1 MGYLF
6 GVYEIRENM
15 VNHHKMINAAIAT
28 LATCAMLLPVVGSAN
43 ANESSNTAVLGAG
56 YTATKIS
63 HPNAGL
69 GEDDGIVNVLNG
81 ESIDDLTQGLP
92 ERGQNYSW
100 ASAGYGDWMYVG
112 TCYSA
117 MGSTLKYM
125 ANTMGTKY
133 ASIKAALDVAF
144 NGELFLDNGENHS
157 LLLKINVKTGEV
169 KIIVNAIGGEHA
181 VNGYRAAVEF
191 HDKLYF
197 AAAAKGQPYL
207 LEVDPNSGDATEIV
221 YRSAAMTTGLK
232 KGYTAGI
239 RGLTVVNNQLIASM
253 ITDNG
258 ATIVASSN
266 PSAGQDSF
274 ATIATQTEGLYNYPA
289 CAVTDGV
296 FGGCVWDMVG
306 FKGNL
311 YVTMVTGTAKNNK
324 QSFALVRGTQ
334 DKETGKWT
342 FKPLVGDPAD
352 GAKYEWGFGAS
363 RSGAANMVVYKG
375 HLYIGG
381 YNDPMNALEK
391 AMQMDFSDLYKDL
404 ESPVNLW
411 RMDVD
416 EDGNENFEMLAG
428 EANNKYFGDSKGT
441 IDGNTMLSG
450 LGDSD
455 EQSRHLNQ
463 YVWRMQSYNGK
474 LYVGTFDIS
483 DLAYPATQFAN
494 GDILKRTP
502 EEWKKQIEY
511 IKIFFDSLKKNDQ
524 NGTSGTTDTD
534 SQEASKPSE
543 SESQETTKPSDD
555 DIMPLNEGEA
565 SESDQAA
572 QAVEEAGKTDEV
584 AADVATMQQQLE
596 DMGADLNSKQT
607 DVVSPDGVAPQAAET
622 YTLDDRYQ
630 FLASLQRLLDLY
642 NKNKQYLPE
651 FITNELD
658 KWLTEEN
665 LENFIDFVGVLSYLH
680 YSNDETRGFDLIVSS
695 DGTNFQTISRNG
707 FGDNNNH
714 GLRVFAVT
722 DSGLAI
728 GTANPYHGTQVWLLN
743 DGEIKN
749 AELTNG
755 DAFDYDKYDSDKK
768 SANANGLTVGINPN
782 GNTVEDVQYD
792 YQSLTAGT
800 DYTVADDGSIVLSS
814 AFLNGRE
821 TGSTGSVVV
830 FYNQGARVRF
840 TVTIKDSTPNAPK
853 KDDDKQN
860 TKPAAHKKAN
870 TANTGSN
877 VIGVVVVVAVLVVA
891 AGALFVFKRKRS

>member
-1 MGYLF
+1 
-6 GVYEIRENM
+6 M

-28 LATCAMLLPVVGSAN
+28 LATCAMLLPVAGAN
-43 ANESSNTAVLGAG
+43 ANEPSNTAVLGAG

-81 ESIDDLTQGLP
+81 ESTDDLTQGSA

-100 ASAGYGDWMYVG
+100 SSVGYGDWMYVG

-117 MGSTLKYM
+117 MGSTLKFM
-125 ANTMGTKY
+125 AKTMGTTY

-207 LEVDPNSGDATEIV
+207 LEIDPKTDTTEIV
-221 YRSAAMTTGLK
+221 YRPAAMTTGLQ

-258 ATIVASSN
+258 AAIVASSN

-274 ATIATQTEGLYNYPA
+274 ATIATQDKGLYNYPA
-289 CAVTDGV
+289 CAVTDNV

-311 YVTMVTGTAKNNK
+311 YVTVVTGKGKNTK
-324 QSFALVRGTQ
+324 QSFALLRGTR
-334 DKETGKWT
+334 DESTGKWT

-363 RSGAANMVVYKG
+363 RSGAANMVVYND

-391 AMQMDFSDLYKDL
+391 AMQMNFSDLYKDL

-416 EDGNENFEMLAG
+416 KDNNESFEMLAG
-428 EANNKYFGDSKGT
+428 DANNKYFGNPKGT
-441 IDGNTMLSG
+441 IDGKTMLSG

-463 YVWRMQSYNGK
+463 YVWRMQSYSGK

-511 IKIFFDSLKKNDQ
+511 LKIFFDSLKKNDQ
-524 NGTSGTTDTD
+524 NSTSGTTDTD
-534 SQEASKPSE
+534 SQEA
-543 SESQETTKPSDD
+543 TKPSDD
-555 DIMPLNEGEA
+555 DDIMLLSEGDET
-565 SESDQAA
+565 SENDQAA

-584 AADVATMQQQLE
+584 AADVATMQQLLE
-596 DMGADLNSKQT
+596 DMGADLSSKQT
-607 DVVSPDGVAPQAAET
+607 DVVSPDGIAPQSAET

-630 FLASLQRLLDLY
+630 FLASLQHLLDLY
-642 NKNKQYLPE
+642 NKNKQYLPDS
-651 FITNELD
+651 ITNEFD

-665 LENFIDFVGVLSYLH
+665 LENFTDFVGVLSYLH

-768 SANANGLTVGINPN
+768 SANANGLTVAINPN

-840 TVTIKDSTPNAPK
+840 TVVIKDGTPNAPK

-860 TKPAAHKKAN
+860 TRPAAHKKAN

-891 AGALFVFKRKRS
+891 AGALFAFKRKRS

>member
-1 MGYLF
+1 
-6 GVYEIRENM
+6 M

-28 LATCAMLLPVVGSAN
+28 LATCAMLLPVAGAN
-43 ANESSNTAVLGAG
+43 ANEPSNTAVLGAG

-81 ESIDDLTQGLP
+81 ESTDDLTQGSA

-100 ASAGYGDWMYVG
+100 SSVGYGDWMYVG

-117 MGSTLKYM
+117 MGSTLKFM
-125 ANTMGTKY
+125 AKTMGTTY

-207 LEVDPNSGDATEIV
+207 LEIDPKTDTTEIV
-221 YRSAAMTTGLK
+221 YRPAAMTTGLQ

-258 ATIVASSN
+258 AAIVASSN

-274 ATIATQTEGLYNYPA
+274 ATIATQDKGLYNYPA
-289 CAVTDGV
+289 CAVTDNV

-311 YVTMVTGTAKNNK
+311 YVTVVTGKGKNTK
-324 QSFALVRGTQ
+324 QSFALLRGTR
-334 DKETGKWT
+334 DESTGKWT

-363 RSGAANMVVYKG
+363 RSGAANMVVYND

-391 AMQMDFSDLYKDL
+391 AMQMNFSDLYKDL

-416 EDGNENFEMLAG
+416 KDNNESFEMLAG
-428 EANNKYFGDSKGT
+428 DANNKYFGNPKGT
-441 IDGNTMLSG
+441 IDGKTMLSG

-463 YVWRMQSYNGK
+463 YVWRMQSYSGK
-474 LYVGTFDIS
+474 LYVGTFGIS

-511 IKIFFDSLKKNDQ
+511 LKIFFDSLKKNDQ
-524 NGTSGTTDTD
+524 NSTSGTTDTD
-534 SQEASKPSE
+534 SQEA
-543 SESQETTKPSDD
+543 TKPSDD
-555 DIMPLNEGEA
+555 DDIMLLSEGDET
-565 SESDQAA
+565 SENDQAA

-584 AADVATMQQQLE
+584 AADVATMQQLLE
-596 DMGADLNSKQT
+596 DMGADLSSKQT
-607 DVVSPDGVAPQAAET
+607 DVVSPDGIAPQSAET

-630 FLASLQRLLDLY
+630 FLASLQHLLDLY
-642 NKNKQYLPE
+642 NKNKQYLPDS
-651 FITNELD
+651 ITNEFD

-665 LENFIDFVGVLSYLH
+665 LENFTDFVGVLSYLH

-768 SANANGLTVGINPN
+768 SANANGLTVAINPN

-840 TVTIKDSTPNAPK
+840 TVAIKDGTPNAPK

-860 TKPAAHKKAN
+860 TRPAAHKKAN

-891 AGALFVFKRKRS
+891 AGALFAFKRKRS

>member
-1 MGYLF
+1 M
-6 GVYEIRENM
+6 
-15 VNHHKMINAAIAT
+15 
-28 LATCAMLLPVVGSAN
+28 
-43 ANESSNTAVLGAG
+43 
-56 YTATKIS
+56 
-63 HPNAGL
+63 
-69 GEDDGIVNVLNG
+69 
-81 ESIDDLTQGLP
+81 
-92 ERGQNYSW
+92 
-100 ASAGYGDWMYVG
+100 
-112 TCYSA
+112 
-117 MGSTLKYM
+117 
-125 ANTMGTKY
+125 
-133 ASIKAALDVAF
+133 
-144 NGELFLDNGENHS
+144 
-157 LLLKINVKTGEV
+157 
-169 KIIVNAIGGEHA
+169 
-181 VNGYRAAVEF
+181 
-191 HDKLYF
+191 
-197 AAAAKGQPYL
+197 
-207 LEVDPNSGDATEIV
+207 
-221 YRSAAMTTGLK
+221 
-232 KGYTAGI
+232 
-239 RGLTVVNNQLIASM
+239 TVVNNQLIASM

-274 ATIATQTEGLYNYPA
+274 ATIATQDKGLYNYPA
-289 CAVTDGV
+289 CAVTDNV

-311 YVTMVTGTAKNNK
+311 YVTIVTGKGKNTK
-324 QSFALVRGTQ
+324 QSFALLRGTR
-334 DKETGKWT
+334 DESTGKWA

-363 RSGAANMVVYKG
+363 RSGAANMVVYND

-534 SQEASKPSE
+534 SQEATKPTE
-543 SESQETTKPSDD
+543 SDSQEATKPGDDD
-555 DIMPLNEGEA
+555 DIMPLNEGDET

-584 AADVATMQQQLE
+584 AADVATMQQLLE

-877 VIGVVVVVAVLVVA
+877 VIGVVAVVAVLVVA

>member
-1 MGYLF
+1 M
-6 GVYEIRENM
+6 
-15 VNHHKMINAAIAT
+15 
-28 LATCAMLLPVVGSAN
+28 
-43 ANESSNTAVLGAG
+43 
-56 YTATKIS
+56 
-63 HPNAGL
+63 
-69 GEDDGIVNVLNG
+69 
-81 ESIDDLTQGLP
+81 
-92 ERGQNYSW
+92 
-100 ASAGYGDWMYVG
+100 
-112 TCYSA
+112 
-117 MGSTLKYM
+117 
-125 ANTMGTKY
+125 
-133 ASIKAALDVAF
+133 
-144 NGELFLDNGENHS
+144 
-157 LLLKINVKTGEV
+157 
-169 KIIVNAIGGEHA
+169 
-181 VNGYRAAVEF
+181 
-191 HDKLYF
+191 
-197 AAAAKGQPYL
+197 
-207 LEVDPNSGDATEIV
+207 
-221 YRSAAMTTGLK
+221 
-232 KGYTAGI
+232 
-239 RGLTVVNNQLIASM
+239 
-253 ITDNG
+253 
-258 ATIVASSN
+258 
-266 PSAGQDSF
+266 
-274 ATIATQTEGLYNYPA
+274 
-289 CAVTDGV
+289 
-296 FGGCVWDMVG
+296 
-306 FKGNL
+306 
-311 YVTMVTGTAKNNK
+311 
-324 QSFALVRGTQ
+324 
-334 DKETGKWT
+334 
-342 FKPLVGDPAD
+342 VGDPAD

-363 RSGAANMVVYKG
+363 RSGAANMVVYND

-584 AADVATMQQQLE
+584 AADVATMQQLLE

-630 FLASLQRLLDLY
+630 FLASLQQLLDLY

-877 VIGVVVVVAVLVVA
+877 VIGVVAVVAVLVVA

>member
-1 MGYLF
+1 M
-6 GVYEIRENM
+6 
-15 VNHHKMINAAIAT
+15 
-28 LATCAMLLPVVGSAN
+28 
-43 ANESSNTAVLGAG
+43 
-56 YTATKIS
+56 
-63 HPNAGL
+63 
-69 GEDDGIVNVLNG
+69 
-81 ESIDDLTQGLP
+81 
-92 ERGQNYSW
+92 
-100 ASAGYGDWMYVG
+100 G

-117 MGSTLKYM
+117 MGSTLKFM
-125 ANTMGTKY
+125 AKTMGTTY

-207 LEVDPNSGDATEIV
+207 LEIDPKTDTTEIV
-221 YRSAAMTTGLK
+221 YRPAAMTTGLQ

-258 ATIVASSN
+258 AAIVASSN

-274 ATIATQTEGLYNYPA
+274 ATITTQDKGLYNYPA
-289 CAVTDGV
+289 CAVTDNV

-311 YVTMVTGTAKNNK
+311 YVTVVTGKGKNTK
-324 QSFALVRGTQ
+324 QSFALLRGTR
-334 DKETGKWT
+334 DESTGKWT

-363 RSGAANMVVYKG
+363 RSGAANMVVYND

-391 AMQMDFSDLYKDL
+391 AMQMNFSDLYKDL

-416 EDGNENFEMLAG
+416 KDNNESFEMLAG
-428 EANNKYFGDSKGT
+428 DANNKYFGNPKGT
-441 IDGNTMLSG
+441 IDGKTMLSG

-463 YVWRMQSYNGK
+463 YVWRMQSYSGK

-511 IKIFFDSLKKNDQ
+511 LKIFFDSLKKNDQ
-524 NGTSGTTDTD
+524 NSTSGTTDTD
-534 SQEASKPSE
+534 SQEA
-543 SESQETTKPSDD
+543 TKPSDD
-555 DIMPLNEGEA
+555 DDIMLLSEGDET
-565 SESDQAA
+565 SENDQAA

-584 AADVATMQQQLE
+584 AADVATMQQLLE
-596 DMGADLNSKQT
+596 DMGADLSSKQT
-607 DVVSPDGVAPQAAET
+607 DVVSPDGIAPQSAET

-630 FLASLQRLLDLY
+630 FLASLQHLLDLY
-642 NKNKQYLPE
+642 NKNKQYLPDS
-651 FITNELD
+651 ITNEFD

-665 LENFIDFVGVLSYLH
+665 LENFTDFVGVLSYLH

-768 SANANGLTVGINPN
+768 SANANGLTVAINPN

-840 TVTIKDSTPNAPK
+840 TVAIKDGTPNAPK

-860 TKPAAHKKAN
+860 TRPAAHKKAN

-877 VIGVVVVVAVLVVA
+877 VIGVVVVVAVLVVT
-891 AGALFVFKRKRS
+891 AGALFAFKRKRS

>member
-1 MGYLF
+1 
-6 GVYEIRENM
+6 
-15 VNHHKMINAAIAT
+15 
-28 LATCAMLLPVVGSAN
+28 
-43 ANESSNTAVLGAG
+43 
-56 YTATKIS
+56 
-63 HPNAGL
+63 
-69 GEDDGIVNVLNG
+69 
-81 ESIDDLTQGLP
+81 
-92 ERGQNYSW
+92 
-100 ASAGYGDWMYVG
+100 
-112 TCYSA
+112 
-117 MGSTLKYM
+117 
-125 ANTMGTKY
+125 
-133 ASIKAALDVAF
+133 
-144 NGELFLDNGENHS
+144 
-157 LLLKINVKTGEV
+157 
-169 KIIVNAIGGEHA
+169 
-181 VNGYRAAVEF
+181 
-191 HDKLYF
+191 
-197 AAAAKGQPYL
+197 
-207 LEVDPNSGDATEIV
+207 
-221 YRSAAMTTGLK
+221 
-232 KGYTAGI
+232 
-239 RGLTVVNNQLIASM
+239 
-253 ITDNG
+253 
-258 ATIVASSN
+258 
-266 PSAGQDSF
+266 
-274 ATIATQTEGLYNYPA
+274 
-289 CAVTDGV
+289 
-296 FGGCVWDMVG
+296 
-306 FKGNL
+306 
-311 YVTMVTGTAKNNK
+311 
-324 QSFALVRGTQ
+324 
-334 DKETGKWT
+334 
-342 FKPLVGDPAD
+342 
-352 GAKYEWGFGAS
+352 
-363 RSGAANMVVYKG
+363 MVVYND

-391 AMQMDFSDLYKDL
+391 SMQMDFSDLYKDL

-416 EDGNENFEMLAG
+416 EDNNESFEMLAG
-428 EANNKYFGDSKGT
+428 DANNKYFGNPKGT
-441 IDGNTMLSG
+441 IDGKAMLSG

-463 YVWRMQSYNGK
+463 YVWRMQSYSGK

-524 NGTSGTTDTD
+524 NGTSGITDTD
-534 SQEASKPSE
+534 SQEA
-543 SESQETTKPSDD
+543 TKPSDD
-555 DIMPLNEGEA
+555 DDIMLLSEGDET
-565 SESDQAA
+565 SENDQAT

-584 AADVATMQQQLE
+584 AADVATMQQLLE
-596 DMGADLNSKQT
+596 DMGTDLSSKQT
-607 DVVSPDGVAPQAAET
+607 DVVSPDGIAPQSAET

-642 NKNKQYLPE
+642 NKNKQYLPDS
-651 FITNELD
+651 ITNEFD

-665 LENFIDFVGVLSYLH
+665 LENFTDFVGVLNYLH

-768 SANANGLTVGINPN
+768 SANANGLTVAINPN

-840 TVTIKDSTPNAPK
+840 TVAIKDGTPNAPK

-860 TKPAAHKKAN
+860 TRPAAHKKAN

-877 VIGVVVVVAVLVVA
+877 VIGVVVVIAVLVVA
-891 AGALFVFKRKRS
+891 AGALFAFKRKRS

>member
-1 MGYLF
+1 
-6 GVYEIRENM
+6 
-15 VNHHKMINAAIAT
+15 
-28 LATCAMLLPVVGSAN
+28 
-43 ANESSNTAVLGAG
+43 
-56 YTATKIS
+56 
-63 HPNAGL
+63 
-69 GEDDGIVNVLNG
+69 
-81 ESIDDLTQGLP
+81 
-92 ERGQNYSW
+92 
-100 ASAGYGDWMYVG
+100 
-112 TCYSA
+112 
-117 MGSTLKYM
+117 MGSTLKFM
-125 ANTMGTKY
+125 AKTMGTTY

-207 LEVDPNSGDATEIV
+207 LEIDPKTDTTEIV
-221 YRSAAMTTGLK
+221 YRPAAMTTGLQ
-232 KGYTAGI
+232 KGYTGGI
-239 RGLTVVNNQLIASM
+239 RGLTVVNNQLVASM

-258 ATIVASSN
+258 AAIVASSN

-274 ATIATQTEGLYNYPA
+274 ATIATQDKGLYNYPA
-289 CAVTDGV
+289 CAVTDNV

-311 YVTMVTGTAKNNK
+311 YVTIVTGKGKNTK
-324 QSFALVRGTQ
+324 QSFALLRGTQ
-334 DKETGKWT
+334 DESTGKWT

-363 RSGAANMVVYKG
+363 RSGAANMVVYND

-391 AMQMDFSDLYKDL
+391 AMQMNFSDLYKDL

-416 EDGNENFEMLAG
+416 EDNNESFEMLAG
-428 EANNKYFGDSKGT
+428 DANNKYFGNPKGT
-441 IDGNTMLSG
+441 IDGKTMLSG

-511 IKIFFDSLKKNDQ
+511 LKIFFDSLKKNDQ
-524 NGTSGTTDTD
+524 NGTSGTTESD
-534 SQEASKPSE
+534 SQEA
-543 SESQETTKPSDD
+543 TKPSDNN
-555 DIMPLNEGEA
+555 DIMPLSEGNET

-584 AADVATMQQQLE
+584 AADVATMQQLLE
-596 DMGADLNSKQT
+596 DMGADLSSKQT
-607 DVVSPDGVAPQAAET
+607 DVVSPDGIAPQSAKT

-630 FLASLQRLLDLY
+630 FLASLQHLLDLY
-642 NKNKQYLPE
+642 NKNKQYLPDS
-651 FITNELD
+651 ITNELD
-658 KWLTEEN
+658 KWLTEET
-665 LENFIDFVGVLSYLH
+665 LENFTDFVGVLSYLH

-743 DGEIKN
+743 NGEIKN

-768 SANANGLTVGINPN
+768 SANANGLTVAINPN

-840 TVTIKDSTPNAPK
+840 TVAIKDGTPNAPK
-853 KDDDKQN
+853 KDDGKQN
-860 TKPAAHKKAN
+860 TRPAAHKKAN

-891 AGALFVFKRKRS
+891 AGALFAFKRKRS

>member
-1 MGYLF
+1 
-6 GVYEIRENM
+6 
-15 VNHHKMINAAIAT
+15 
-28 LATCAMLLPVVGSAN
+28 MLLPVAGAN
-43 ANESSNTAVLGAG
+43 ANEPSNTAVLGAG

-81 ESIDDLTQGLP
+81 ESTDDLTQGSA

-100 ASAGYGDWMYVG
+100 SSVGYGDWMYVG

-117 MGSTLKYM
+117 MGSTLKFM
-125 ANTMGTKY
+125 AKTMGTTY

-207 LEVDPNSGDATEIV
+207 LEIDPKTDTTEIV
-221 YRSAAMTTGLK
+221 YRPAAMTTGLQ

-258 ATIVASSN
+258 AAIVASSN

-274 ATIATQTEGLYNYPA
+274 ATIATQDKGLYNYPA
-289 CAVTDGV
+289 CAVTDNV

-311 YVTMVTGTAKNNK
+311 YVTVVTGKGKNTK
-324 QSFALVRGTQ
+324 QSFALLRGTR
-334 DKETGKWT
+334 DESTGKWT

-363 RSGAANMVVYKG
+363 RSGAANMVVYND

-391 AMQMDFSDLYKDL
+391 AMQMNFSDLYKDL

-416 EDGNENFEMLAG
+416 KDNNESFEMLAG
-428 EANNKYFGDSKGT
+428 DANNKYFGNPKGT
-441 IDGNTMLSG
+441 IDGKTMLSG

-463 YVWRMQSYNGK
+463 YVWRMQSYSGK

-511 IKIFFDSLKKNDQ
+511 LKIFFDSLKKNDQ
-524 NGTSGTTDTD
+524 NSTSGTTDTD
-534 SQEASKPSE
+534 SQEA
-543 SESQETTKPSDD
+543 TKPSDD
-555 DIMPLNEGEA
+555 DDIMLLSEGDET
-565 SESDQAA
+565 SENDQAA

-584 AADVATMQQQLE
+584 AADVATMQQLLE
-596 DMGADLNSKQT
+596 DMGADLSSKQT
-607 DVVSPDGVAPQAAET
+607 DVVSPDGIAPQSAET

-630 FLASLQRLLDLY
+630 FLASLQHLLDLY
-642 NKNKQYLPE
+642 NKNKQYLPDS
-651 FITNELD
+651 ITNEFD

-665 LENFIDFVGVLSYLH
+665 LENFTDFVGVLSYLH

-768 SANANGLTVGINPN
+768 SANANGLTVAINPN

-840 TVTIKDSTPNAPK
+840 TVAIKDGTPNAPK

-860 TKPAAHKKAN
+860 TRPAAHKKAN

-891 AGALFVFKRKRS
+891 AGALFAFKRKRS

>member
-1 MGYLF
+1 
-6 GVYEIRENM
+6 
-15 VNHHKMINAAIAT
+15 
-28 LATCAMLLPVVGSAN
+28 
-43 ANESSNTAVLGAG
+43 
-56 YTATKIS
+56 
-63 HPNAGL
+63 
-69 GEDDGIVNVLNG
+69 
-81 ESIDDLTQGLP
+81 
-92 ERGQNYSW
+92 
-100 ASAGYGDWMYVG
+100 
-112 TCYSA
+112 
-117 MGSTLKYM
+117 
-125 ANTMGTKY
+125 
-133 ASIKAALDVAF
+133 
-144 NGELFLDNGENHS
+144 
-157 LLLKINVKTGEV
+157 
-169 KIIVNAIGGEHA
+169 
-181 VNGYRAAVEF
+181 
-191 HDKLYF
+191 
-197 AAAAKGQPYL
+197 
-207 LEVDPNSGDATEIV
+207 
-221 YRSAAMTTGLK
+221 
-232 KGYTAGI
+232 
-239 RGLTVVNNQLIASM
+239 
-253 ITDNG
+253 
-258 ATIVASSN
+258 
-266 PSAGQDSF
+266 
-274 ATIATQTEGLYNYPA
+274 
-289 CAVTDGV
+289 
-296 FGGCVWDMVG
+296 MVG

-311 YVTMVTGTAKNNK
+311 YVTIVTGKGEEHQAVLR
-324 QSFALVRGTQ
+324 SRSVARRMRS
-334 DKETGKWT
+334 TGKWT

-363 RSGAANMVVYKG
+363 RSGAANMVVYND

-391 AMQMDFSDLYKDL
+391 AMQMNFSDLYKDL

-416 EDGNENFEMLAG
+416 EDNNESFEMLAG
-428 EANNKYFGDSKGT
+428 DANNKYFGNPKGT
-441 IDGNTMLSG
+441 IDGKTMLSG

-511 IKIFFDSLKKNDQ
+511 LKIFFDSLKKNDQ

-534 SQEASKPSE
+534 SQEATKPSE
-543 SESQETTKPSDD
+543 SDSQEATKPGDNN
-555 DIMPLNEGEA
+555 DIMPLSEGNET

-584 AADVATMQQQLE
+584 AADVATMQQLLE
-596 DMGADLNSKQT
+596 DMGADLSSKQT
-607 DVVSPDGVAPQAAET
+607 DVVSPDGIAPQSAKT

-630 FLASLQRLLDLY
+630 FLASLQHLLDLY
-642 NKNKQYLPE
+642 NKNKQYLPDS
-651 FITNELD
+651 ITNELD
-658 KWLTEEN
+658 KWLTEET
-665 LENFIDFVGVLSYLH
+665 LENFTDFVGVLSYLH

-743 DGEIKN
+743 NGEIKN

-768 SANANGLTVGINPN
+768 SANANGLTVAINPN

-840 TVTIKDSTPNAPK
+840 TVAIKDGTPNAPK
-853 KDDDKQN
+853 KDDGKQH

-891 AGALFVFKRKRS
+891 AGALFAFKRKRS

>member
-1 MGYLF
+1 
-6 GVYEIRENM
+6 M

-28 LATCAMLLPVVGSAN
+28 LATCAMLLPVAGAN
-43 ANESSNTAVLGAG
+43 ANEPSNTAVLGAG

-81 ESIDDLTQGLP
+81 ESTDDLTQGSA

-100 ASAGYGDWMYVG
+100 SSVGYGDWMYVG

-117 MGSTLKYM
+117 MGSTLKFM
-125 ANTMGTKY
+125 AKTMGTTY

-207 LEVDPNSGDATEIV
+207 LEIDPKTDTTEIV
-221 YRSAAMTTGLK
+221 YRPAAMTTGLQ

-258 ATIVASSN
+258 AAIVASSN

-274 ATIATQTEGLYNYPA
+274 ATIATQDKGLYNYPA
-289 CAVTDGV
+289 CAVTDNV

-311 YVTMVTGTAKNNK
+311 YVTVVTGKGKNTK
-324 QSFALVRGTQ
+324 QSFALLRGTR
-334 DKETGKWT
+334 DESTGKWT

-363 RSGAANMVVYKG
+363 RSGAANMVVYND

-391 AMQMDFSDLYKDL
+391 AMQMNFSDLYKDL

-416 EDGNENFEMLAG
+416 KDNNESFEMLAG
-428 EANNKYFGDSKGT
+428 DANNKYFGNPKGT
-441 IDGNTMLSG
+441 IDGKTMLSG

-463 YVWRMQSYNGK
+463 YVWRMQSYSGK

-511 IKIFFDSLKKNDQ
+511 LKIFFDSLKKNDQ
-524 NGTSGTTDTD
+524 NSTSGTTDTD
-534 SQEASKPSE
+534 SQEA
-543 SESQETTKPSDD
+543 TKPSDD
-555 DIMPLNEGEA
+555 DDIMLLSEGDET
-565 SESDQAA
+565 SENDQAA

-584 AADVATMQQQLE
+584 AADVATMQQLLE
-596 DMGADLNSKQT
+596 DMGADLSSKQT
-607 DVVSPDGVAPQAAET
+607 DVVSPDGIAPQSAET

-630 FLASLQRLLDLY
+630 FLASLQHLLDLY
-642 NKNKQYLPE
+642 NKNKQYLPDS
-651 FITNELD
+651 ITNEFD

-665 LENFIDFVGVLSYLH
+665 LENFTDFVGVLSYLH

-768 SANANGLTVGINPN
+768 SANANGLTVAINPN

-840 TVTIKDSTPNAPK
+840 TVAIKDGTPNAPK

-860 TKPAAHKKAN
+860 TRPAAHKKAN

-877 VIGVVVVVAVLVVA
+877 VIGVVVVVAVLVVT
-891 AGALFVFKRKRS
+891 AGALFAFKRKRS

>member
-1 MGYLF
+1 
-6 GVYEIRENM
+6 
-15 VNHHKMINAAIAT
+15 
-28 LATCAMLLPVVGSAN
+28 
-43 ANESSNTAVLGAG
+43 
-56 YTATKIS
+56 
-63 HPNAGL
+63 
-69 GEDDGIVNVLNG
+69 
-81 ESIDDLTQGLP
+81 
-92 ERGQNYSW
+92 
-100 ASAGYGDWMYVG
+100 
-112 TCYSA
+112 
-117 MGSTLKYM
+117 M
-125 ANTMGTKY
+125 AKTMGTTY

-207 LEVDPNSGDATEIV
+207 LEIDPKTDTTEIV
-221 YRSAAMTTGLK
+221 YRPAAMTTGLQ
-232 KGYTAGI
+232 KGYTGGI
-239 RGLTVVNNQLIASM
+239 RGLTVVNNQLVASM

-258 ATIVASSN
+258 AAIVASSN

-274 ATIATQTEGLYNYPA
+274 ATIATQDKGLYNYPA
-289 CAVTDGV
+289 CAVTDNV

-311 YVTMVTGTAKNNK
+311 YVTIVTGKGKNTK
-324 QSFALVRGTQ
+324 QSFALLRGTQ
-334 DKETGKWT
+334 DESTGKWT

-363 RSGAANMVVYKG
+363 RSGAANMVVYND

-391 AMQMDFSDLYKDL
+391 AMQMNFSDLYKDL

-416 EDGNENFEMLAG
+416 EDNNESFEMLAG
-428 EANNKYFGDSKGT
+428 DANNKYFGNPKGT
-441 IDGNTMLSG
+441 IDGKTMLSG

-511 IKIFFDSLKKNDQ
+511 LKIFFDSLKKNDQ

-534 SQEASKPSE
+534 SQEA
-543 SESQETTKPSDD
+543 TKPGDNN
-555 DIMPLNEGEA
+555 DIMPLSEGNET

-584 AADVATMQQQLE
+584 AADVATMQQLLE
-596 DMGADLNSKQT
+596 DMGADLSSKQT
-607 DVVSPDGVAPQAAET
+607 DVVSPDGIAPQSAKT

-630 FLASLQRLLDLY
+630 FLASLQHLLDLY
-642 NKNKQYLPE
+642 NKNKQYLPDS
-651 FITNELD
+651 ITNELD
-658 KWLTEEN
+658 KWLTEET
-665 LENFIDFVGVLSYLH
+665 LENFTDFVGVLSYLH

-743 DGEIKN
+743 NGEIKN

-768 SANANGLTVGINPN
+768 SANANGLTVAINPN

-840 TVTIKDSTPNAPK
+840 TVAIKDGTPNAPK
-853 KDDDKQN
+853 KDDGKQH

-891 AGALFVFKRKRS
+891 AGALFAFKRKRS

>member
-1 MGYLF
+1 
-6 GVYEIRENM
+6 
-15 VNHHKMINAAIAT
+15 
-28 LATCAMLLPVVGSAN
+28 MLLPVAGSAN
-43 ANESSNTAVLGAG
+43 ADEPSNTAALGAG

-69 GEDDGIVNVLNG
+69 GENDGIVNVLNG
-81 ESIDDLTQGLP
+81 ESTDDLTQGEA

-100 ASAGYGDWMYVG
+100 SSVGYGDWMYVG

-474 LYVGTFDIS
+474 PLS
-483 DLAYPATQFAN
+483 E
-494 GDILKRTP
+494 GD
-502 EEWKKQIEY
+502 
-511 IKIFFDSLKKNDQ
+511 
-524 NGTSGTTDTD
+524 
-534 SQEASKPSE
+534 
-543 SESQETTKPSDD
+543 ET
-555 DIMPLNEGEA
+555 

-584 AADVATMQQQLE
+584 AADVATMQQLLE

-607 DVVSPDGVAPQAAET
+607 DVVSPDGVAPQSAET

-651 FITNELD
+651 SITNELD

-665 LENFIDFVGVLSYLH
+665 LENFTDFVGVLSYLH

-840 TVTIKDSTPNAPK
+840 TVAIKDSTPNAPK

>member
-1 MGYLF
+1 
-6 GVYEIRENM
+6 
-15 VNHHKMINAAIAT
+15 
-28 LATCAMLLPVVGSAN
+28 MLLPVAGAN
-43 ANESSNTAVLGAG
+43 ANEPSNTAVLGAG

-81 ESIDDLTQGLP
+81 ESTDDLTQGSA

-100 ASAGYGDWMYVG
+100 SSVGYGDWMYVG

-117 MGSTLKYM
+117 MGSTLKFM
-125 ANTMGTKY
+125 AKTMGTTY

-207 LEVDPNSGDATEIV
+207 LEIDPKTDTTEIV
-221 YRSAAMTTGLK
+221 YRPAAMTTGLQ

-258 ATIVASSN
+258 AAIVASSN

-274 ATIATQTEGLYNYPA
+274 ATIATQDKGLYNYPA
-289 CAVTDGV
+289 CAVTDNV

-311 YVTMVTGTAKNNK
+311 YVTVVTGKGKNTK
-324 QSFALVRGTQ
+324 QSFALLRGTR
-334 DKETGKWT
+334 DESTGKWT
-342 FKPLVGDPAD
+342 FKPLIGNPAD

-363 RSGAANMVVYKG
+363 RSGAANMVVYND

-391 AMQMDFSDLYKDL
+391 AMQMNFSDLYKDL

-416 EDGNENFEMLAG
+416 KDNNESFEMLAG
-428 EANNKYFGDSKGT
+428 DANNKYFGNPKGT
-441 IDGNTMLSG
+441 IDGKTMLSG

-463 YVWRMQSYNGK
+463 YVWRMQSYSGK

-511 IKIFFDSLKKNDQ
+511 LKIFFDSLKKNDQ
-524 NGTSGTTDTD
+524 NSTSGTTDTD
-534 SQEASKPSE
+534 SQEA
-543 SESQETTKPSDD
+543 TKPSDD
-555 DIMPLNEGEA
+555 DDIMLLSEGDET
-565 SESDQAA
+565 SENDQAA

-584 AADVATMQQQLE
+584 AADVATMQQLLE
-596 DMGADLNSKQT
+596 DMGADLSSKQT
-607 DVVSPDGVAPQAAET
+607 DVVSPDGIAPQSAET

-630 FLASLQRLLDLY
+630 FLASLQHLLDLY
-642 NKNKQYLPE
+642 NKNKQYLPDS
-651 FITNELD
+651 ITNEFD

-665 LENFIDFVGVLSYLH
+665 LENFTDFVGVLSYLH

-768 SANANGLTVGINPN
+768 SANANGLTVAINPN

-840 TVTIKDSTPNAPK
+840 TVAIKDGTPNAPK

-860 TKPAAHKKAN
+860 TRPAAHKKAN

-891 AGALFVFKRKRS
+891 AGALFAFKRKRS

>member
-1 MGYLF
+1 MGL
-6 GVYEIRENM
+6 R
-15 VNHHKMINAAIAT
+15 
-28 LATCAMLLPVVGSAN
+28 S
-43 ANESSNTAVLGAG
+43 ESFRRSQHG
-56 YTATKIS
+56 
-63 HPNAGL
+63 
-69 GEDDGIVNVLNG
+69 GI
-81 ESIDDLTQGLP
+81 
-92 ERGQNYSW
+92 
-100 ASAGYGDWMYVG
+100 
-112 TCYSA
+112 
-117 MGSTLKYM
+117 
-125 ANTMGTKY
+125 
-133 ASIKAALDVAF
+133 
-144 NGELFLDNGENHS
+144 
-157 LLLKINVKTGEV
+157 
-169 KIIVNAIGGEHA
+169 
-181 VNGYRAAVEF
+181 
-191 HDKLYF
+191 
-197 AAAAKGQPYL
+197 
-207 LEVDPNSGDATEIV
+207 
-221 YRSAAMTTGLK
+221 
-232 KGYTAGI
+232 
-239 RGLTVVNNQLIASM
+239 
-253 ITDNG
+253 
-258 ATIVASSN
+258 
-266 PSAGQDSF
+266 
-274 ATIATQTEGLYNYPA
+274 
-289 CAVTDGV
+289 
-296 FGGCVWDMVG
+296 
-306 FKGNL
+306 
-311 YVTMVTGTAKNNK
+311 
-324 QSFALVRGTQ
+324 
-334 DKETGKWT
+334 
-342 FKPLVGDPAD
+342 
-352 GAKYEWGFGAS
+352 
-363 RSGAANMVVYKG
+363 KG

-381 YNDPMNALEK
+381 YNDPMNALQK

-502 EEWKKQIEY
+502 EEWRKQIEY

-524 NGTSGTTDTD
+524 NGTSNTTDTD
-534 SQEASKPSE
+534 SQEATKPSE

-584 AADVATMQQQLE
+584 VADVATMQQLLE

-665 LENFIDFVGVLSYLH
+665 LENFTDFVGVLSYLH
-680 YSNDETRGFDLIVSS
+680 YSNDATRGFDLIVSS

-722 DSGLAI
+722 DAGLAI

-768 SANANGLTVGINPN
+768 TANANGLTVAINPN

-840 TVTIKDSTPNAPK
+840 TVAIKDSTPNAPK
-853 KDDDKQN
+853 KDDNKQN

-870 TANTGSN
+870 TADVANTGSN

>member
-1 MGYLF
+1 
-6 GVYEIRENM
+6 
-15 VNHHKMINAAIAT
+15 
-28 LATCAMLLPVVGSAN
+28 MLLPVAGAN
-43 ANESSNTAVLGAG
+43 ANEPSNTAVLGAG

-81 ESIDDLTQGLP
+81 ESTDDLTQGSA

-100 ASAGYGDWMYVG
+100 SSVGYGDWMYVG

-117 MGSTLKYM
+117 MGSTLKFM
-125 ANTMGTKY
+125 AKTMGTTY

-207 LEVDPNSGDATEIV
+207 LEIDPKTDTTEIV
-221 YRSAAMTTGLK
+221 YRPAAMTTGLQ

-258 ATIVASSN
+258 AAIVASSN

-274 ATIATQTEGLYNYPA
+274 ATIATQDKGLYNYPA
-289 CAVTDGV
+289 CAVTDNV

-311 YVTMVTGTAKNNK
+311 YVTVVTGKGKNTK
-324 QSFALVRGTQ
+324 QSFALLRGTR
-334 DKETGKWT
+334 DESTGKWT

-363 RSGAANMVVYKG
+363 RSGAANMVVYND

-391 AMQMDFSDLYKDL
+391 AMQMNFSDLYKDL

-416 EDGNENFEMLAG
+416 KDNNESFEMLAG
-428 EANNKYFGDSKGT
+428 DANNKYFGNPKGT
-441 IDGNTMLSG
+441 IDGKTMLSG

-463 YVWRMQSYNGK
+463 YVWRMQSYSGK

-511 IKIFFDSLKKNDQ
+511 LKIFFDSLKKNDQ
-524 NGTSGTTDTD
+524 NSTSGTTDTD
-534 SQEASKPSE
+534 SQEA
-543 SESQETTKPSDD
+543 TKPSDD
-555 DIMPLNEGEA
+555 DDIMLLSEGDET
-565 SESDQAA
+565 SENDQAT

-584 AADVATMQQQLE
+584 AADVATMQQLLE
-596 DMGADLNSKQT
+596 DMGTDLSSKQT
-607 DVVSPDGVAPQAAET
+607 DVVSPDGIAPQSAET

-642 NKNKQYLPE
+642 NKNKQYLPDS
-651 FITNELD
+651 ITNEFD

-665 LENFIDFVGVLSYLH
+665 LENFTDFVGVLSYLH

-768 SANANGLTVGINPN
+768 SANANGLTVAINPN

-800 DYTVADDGSIVLSS
+800 DYTYDAAGNFATVAGKLLV
-814 AFLNGRE
+814 
-821 TGSTGSVVV
+821 
-830 FYNQGARVRF
+830 
-840 TVTIKDSTPNAPK
+840 
-853 KDDDKQN
+853 
-860 TKPAAHKKAN
+860 PAAAY
-870 TANTGSN
+870 TQDAQTGAWIVTPSTSTLT
-877 VIGVVVVVAVLVVA
+877 VSGTIA
-891 AGALFVFKRKRS
+891 

>member
-1 MGYLF
+1 
-6 GVYEIRENM
+6 
-15 VNHHKMINAAIAT
+15 
-28 LATCAMLLPVVGSAN
+28 
-43 ANESSNTAVLGAG
+43 
-56 YTATKIS
+56 
-63 HPNAGL
+63 
-69 GEDDGIVNVLNG
+69 
-81 ESIDDLTQGLP
+81 
-92 ERGQNYSW
+92 
-100 ASAGYGDWMYVG
+100 
-112 TCYSA
+112 
-117 MGSTLKYM
+117 
-125 ANTMGTKY
+125 
-133 ASIKAALDVAF
+133 
-144 NGELFLDNGENHS
+144 
-157 LLLKINVKTGEV
+157 
-169 KIIVNAIGGEHA
+169 
-181 VNGYRAAVEF
+181 
-191 HDKLYF
+191 
-197 AAAAKGQPYL
+197 
-207 LEVDPNSGDATEIV
+207 
-221 YRSAAMTTGLK
+221 MTTGLQ

-258 ATIVASSN
+258 AAIVASSN

-274 ATIATQTEGLYNYPA
+274 ATIATQDKGLYNYPA
-289 CAVTDGV
+289 CAVTDNV

-311 YVTMVTGTAKNNK
+311 YVTVVTGKGKNTK
-324 QSFALVRGTQ
+324 QSFALLRGTR
-334 DKETGKWT
+334 DESTGKWT

-363 RSGAANMVVYKG
+363 RSGAANMVVYND

-391 AMQMDFSDLYKDL
+391 AMQMNFSDLYKDL

-416 EDGNENFEMLAG
+416 KDNNESFEMLAG
-428 EANNKYFGDSKGT
+428 DANNKYFGNPKGT
-441 IDGNTMLSG
+441 IDGKTMLSG

-463 YVWRMQSYNGK
+463 YVWRMQSYSGK

-511 IKIFFDSLKKNDQ
+511 LKIFFDSLKKNDQ
-524 NGTSGTTDTD
+524 NSTSGTTDTD
-534 SQEASKPSE
+534 SQEATKPSE
-543 SESQETTKPSDD
+543 SDSQEATKPSDD
-555 DIMPLNEGEA
+555 DDIMLLSEGDET
-565 SESDQAA
+565 SENDQAA

-584 AADVATMQQQLE
+584 AADVATMQQLLE
-596 DMGADLNSKQT
+596 DMGADLSSKQT
-607 DVVSPDGVAPQAAET
+607 DVVSPDGIAPQSAET

-630 FLASLQRLLDLY
+630 FLASLQHLLDLY
-642 NKNKQYLPE
+642 NKNKQYLPDS
-651 FITNELD
+651 ITNEFD

-665 LENFIDFVGVLSYLH
+665 LENFTDFVGVLSYLH

-768 SANANGLTVGINPN
+768 SANANGLTVAINPN

-840 TVTIKDSTPNAPK
+840 TVAIKDGTPNAPK

-860 TKPAAHKKAN
+860 TRPAAHKKTN

-891 AGALFVFKRKRS
+891 AGALFAFKRKRS

>member
-1 MGYLF
+1 
-6 GVYEIRENM
+6 
-15 VNHHKMINAAIAT
+15 
-28 LATCAMLLPVVGSAN
+28 MLLPVAGSAN
-43 ANESSNTAVLGAG
+43 ANEPSNTAVLGAG

-69 GEDDGIVNVLNG
+69 GKDDGIVNVLNG
-81 ESIDDLTQGLP
+81 ESTDDLTQGSA

-100 ASAGYGDWMYVG
+100 SSVGYGDWMYVG

-125 ANTMGTKY
+125 ANTMGTTY

-169 KIIVNAIGGEHA
+169 KIIVNAIGGKHA

-207 LEVDPNSGDATEIV
+207 LEIDPKTDATEIV
-221 YRSAAMTTGLK
+221 YRPAAMTTGLQ
-232 KGYTAGI
+232 KGYSAGI

-258 ATIVASSN
+258 AAIVASSN

-274 ATIATQTEGLYNYPA
+274 ATIATQDKGLYNYPA
-289 CAVTDGV
+289 CAMTDNV

-311 YVTMVTGTAKNNK
+311 YVTVVTGKGKNTK
-324 QSFALVRGTQ
+324 QSFALLRGTR
-334 DKETGKWT
+334 DESTGKWT

-363 RSGAANMVVYKG
+363 RSGAANMVVYND

-391 AMQMDFSDLYKDL
+391 SMQMDFSDLYKDL

-416 EDGNENFEMLAG
+416 KDNNESFEMLAG
-428 EANNKYFGDSKGT
+428 DANNKYFGNPKGT
-441 IDGNTMLSG
+441 IDGKTMLSG

-463 YVWRMQSYNGK
+463 YVWRMQSYSGK

-524 NGTSGTTDTD
+524 NSTSGTTDTD
-534 SQEASKPSE
+534 SQEA
-543 SESQETTKPSDD
+543 TKPSDD
-555 DIMPLNEGEA
+555 DDIMLLSEGDET
-565 SESDQAA
+565 SENDQAT

-584 AADVATMQQQLE
+584 AADVATMQQLLE
-596 DMGADLNSKQT
+596 DMGTDLSSKQT
-607 DVVSPDGVAPQAAET
+607 DVVSPDGIAPQSAET

-630 FLASLQRLLDLY
+630 FLASLQHLLDLY
-642 NKNKQYLPE
+642 NKNKQYLPDS
-651 FITNELD
+651 ITNEFD

-665 LENFIDFVGVLSYLH
+665 LENFTDFVGVLNYLH

-728 GTANPYHGTQVWLLN
+728 GTANPYHGTQIWLLN

-768 SANANGLTVGINPN
+768 SANANGLTVAINPN

-840 TVTIKDSTPNAPK
+840 TVAIKDGTPNAPK

-860 TKPAAHKKAN
+860 TRPAAHKKAN

-877 VIGVVVVVAVLVVA
+877 VIGVVVVVAVLVVT
-891 AGALFVFKRKRS
+891 AGALFAFKRKRS

>member
-1 MGYLF
+1 
-6 GVYEIRENM
+6 M

-28 LATCAMLLPVVGSAN
+28 LATCAMLLPVAGAN
-43 ANESSNTAVLGAG
+43 ANEPSNTAVLGAG

-81 ESIDDLTQGLP
+81 ESTDDLTQGSA

-100 ASAGYGDWMYVG
+100 SSVGYGDWMYVG

-117 MGSTLKYM
+117 MGSTLKFM
-125 ANTMGTKY
+125 AKTMGTTY

-157 LLLKINVKTGEV
+157 LLLKINVKTREV

-207 LEVDPNSGDATEIV
+207 LEIDPKTDTTEIV
-221 YRSAAMTTGLK
+221 YRPAAMTTGLQ

-258 ATIVASSN
+258 AAIVASSN

-274 ATIATQTEGLYNYPA
+274 ATIATQDKGLYNYPA
-289 CAVTDGV
+289 CAVTDNV

-311 YVTMVTGTAKNNK
+311 YVTVVTGKGKNTK
-324 QSFALVRGTQ
+324 QSFALLRGTR
-334 DKETGKWT
+334 DESTGKWT

-363 RSGAANMVVYKG
+363 RSGAANMVVYND

-391 AMQMDFSDLYKDL
+391 AMQMNFSDLYKDL

-416 EDGNENFEMLAG
+416 KDNNESFEMLAG
-428 EANNKYFGDSKGT
+428 DANNKYFGNPKGT
-441 IDGNTMLSG
+441 IDGKTMLSG

-463 YVWRMQSYNGK
+463 YVWRMQSYSGK

-511 IKIFFDSLKKNDQ
+511 LKIFFDSLKKNDQ
-524 NGTSGTTDTD
+524 NSTSGTTDTD
-534 SQEASKPSE
+534 SQEA
-543 SESQETTKPSDD
+543 TKPSDD
-555 DIMPLNEGEA
+555 DDIMLLSEGDET
-565 SESDQAA
+565 SENDQAA

-584 AADVATMQQQLE
+584 AADVATMQQLLE
-596 DMGADLNSKQT
+596 DMGADLSSKQT
-607 DVVSPDGVAPQAAET
+607 DVVSPDGIAPQSAET

-630 FLASLQRLLDLY
+630 FLASLQHLLDLY
-642 NKNKQYLPE
+642 NKNKQYLPDS
-651 FITNELD
+651 ITNEFD

-665 LENFIDFVGVLSYLH
+665 LENFTDFVGVLSYLH

-768 SANANGLTVGINPN
+768 SANANGLTVAINPN

-840 TVTIKDSTPNAPK
+840 TVAIKDGTPNAPK

-860 TKPAAHKKAN
+860 TRPAAHKKAN

-891 AGALFVFKRKRS
+891 AGALFAFKRKRS